1 VKLASFLNFEIR
13 EPMVNSFT
21 AVLRKD
27 LMLEVRGGQ
36 STVALGALSLLVLV
50 VLVFAFNPAGGEQG
64 AEAAAGALWVALV
77 FSGMLGA
84 TRAVGAES
92 ENGCFRA
99 LLLSPLDRAALYAA
113 KLAAAFIF
121 MSVAEAVS
129 IILMVLFFNL
139 EFDARVMRLLP
150 AVLLGALGFA
160 AMATLLAGISSRL
173 RGGDLVLPLLA
184 VPMFVPALI
193 AGVKA
198 SAAALGGAS
207 LGDLAVW
214 LKVLVAFD
222 VMFVAAGY
230 LLFEYVAGEE

>member
-1 VKLASFLNFEIR
+1 
-13 EPMVNSFT
+13 MVSSFT

-27 LMLEVRGGQ
+27 LLLEVRGGQ

-50 VLVFAFNPAGGEQG
+50 VLVFAFNPGGGEQG

-84 TRAVGAES
+84 TRAVSAES
-92 ENGCFRA
+92 ENGCIRA
-99 LLLSPLDRAALYAA
+99 LLVSPLDRASLYAA
-113 KLAAAFIF
+113 KLAAAVIF
-121 MSVAEAVS
+121 MTVAEAAS

-139 EFDARVMRLLP
+139 EFDARVMRLVP

-198 SAAALGGAS
+198 SAAALGGAP
-207 LGDLAVW
+207 LGAFAVW

-222 VMFVAAGY
+222 IMFVAAGY